1 MGPDTQVD
9 AEAGSFCLAKQ
20 TRAKTAG
27 VAETRRARETGKP
40 GPTVRHRGKAAWPH
54 ARQASGLCST
64 AKRAAEQGRPSG
76 TSGYFW
82 RLLIEHSRCILNS
95 VQLGLARCEKQV
107 GAADEN
113 QPSEPDPGP
122 LDLGLPSFLEF
133 HGLLNQLRA
142 FRLLP

>member
-1 MGPDTQVD
+1 M
-9 AEAGSFCLAKQ
+9 
-20 TRAKTAG
+20 
-27 VAETRRARETGKP
+27 AETRRARETGKP
-40 GPTVRHRGKAAWPH
+40 GRQVRRRGKAAWPH
-54 ARQASGLCST
+54 ARRT
-64 AKRAAEQGRPSG
+64 AGPFSPVTREAEQGRPSG

-82 RLLIEHSRCILNS
+82 RLLIERSRCILKS

-142 FRLLP
+142 FRLLL

>member
-1 MGPDTQVD
+1 VS
-9 AEAGSFCLAKQ
+9 EH
-20 TRAKTAG
+20 
-27 VAETRRARETGKP
+27 RRARETGKP
-40 GPTVRHRGKAAWPH
+40 GPKELRRGTAAWPH
-54 ARQASGLCST
+54 ARRT
-64 AKRAAEQGRPSG
+64 AGPFSPVTREAEQVRPLG

-82 RLLIEHSRCILNS
+82 RLLIERGRCILNP

-133 HGLLNQLRA
+133 YGLLNQLRA
-142 FRLLP
+142 FRLLL